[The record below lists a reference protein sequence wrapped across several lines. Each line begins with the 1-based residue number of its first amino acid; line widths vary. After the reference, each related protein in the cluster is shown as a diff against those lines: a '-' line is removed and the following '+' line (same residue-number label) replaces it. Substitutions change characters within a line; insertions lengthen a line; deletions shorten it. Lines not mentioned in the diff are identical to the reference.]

1 MEEWEHEPPMDVP
14 DAGADPHSA
23 LIARCRRGDGLA
35 WEQLVRRCQGRVYGL
50 AWHYLGNVEDARD
63 VTQEA
68 FVRVYRQLDAFE
80 GDRFMAWLLCITRNL
95 CIDHLRRRRS
105 RPPAEDVQADEEG
118 AAPADTAPNPEQA
131 WLTDG
136 RKRTVYAALA
146 RLSGASR
153 EMILLKDIQGLR
165 LKEIAR
171 LLGLP
176 IGTVKSRSNRA
187 RVELARQVLAVD
199 PSYADGYRPRR

>member
-1 MEEWEHEPPMDVP
+1 MMTAQN
-14 DAGADPHSA
+14 AGADPH
-23 LIARCRRGDGLA
+23 LTLVERCRGGDDLA

-80 GDRFMAWLLCITRNL
+80 GGRFMAWLLRITRNL
-95 CIDHLRRRRS
+95 CLDQLRRRKA
-105 RPPAEDVQADEEG
+105 RPPAEDLRADEDE
-118 AAPADTAPNPEQA
+118 AAAAASTAPDPEQV
-131 WLTDG
+131 WLTDV
-136 RKRTVYAALA
+136 RKRTLHAALA

-153 EMILLKDIQGLR
+153 EMILLKEIQGLR
-165 LKEIAR
+165 LQEIAG

-176 IGTVKSRSNRA
+176 IGTVKSRSSRA
-187 RVELARQVLAVD
+187 RVELARQVVAVD
-199 PSYADGYRPRR
+199 PSYADTSRPRG